1 MSNHKEKYLALSGGI
16 GGAKLALGLMHTLD
30 SEQLTIVANTGDDF
44 EHFGLSISPDID
56 TLLYT
61 LAGINNKELG
71 WGRSDETWS
80 CLDAAKQ
87 LGMESWFQLG
97 DKDLAL
103 HLYRTN
109 RLNEG
114 ASLSVIVQ
122 ELTERFGIEVKITP
136 MSDQPVR
143 TMVET
148 ELGVLPFQEYFVK
161 HRCEPKVQKVS
172 FAGINTAVP
181 STNFLNGLNESDLQS
196 VIVCPSNPFLSVEP
210 ILSLNGIRDLLGNT
224 NIPVIVVSPIVQGQ
238 ALKGPTAKM
247 MQELGLDTDVLAI
260 ARLYKD
266 IAQAIVIDNSDAK
279 YKQELEDIGLN
290 VLSTNTIMNTLDD
303 RITLAKDIIEF
314 SKSALLQ

>member
-1 MSNHKEKYLALSGGI
+1 M
-16 GGAKLALGLMHTLD
+16 
-30 SEQLTIVANTGDDF
+30 
-44 EHFGLSISPDID
+44 
-56 TLLYT
+56 
-61 LAGINNKELG
+61 
-71 WGRSDETWS
+71 
-80 CLDAAKQ
+80 
-87 LGMESWFQLG
+87 
-97 DKDLAL
+97 
-103 HLYRTN
+103 
-109 RLNEG
+109 
-114 ASLSVIVQ
+114 
-122 ELTERFGIEVKITP
+122 
-136 MSDQPVR
+136 
-143 TMVET
+143 
-148 ELGVLPFQEYFVK
+148 
-161 HRCEPKVQKVS
+161 QKVS

-181 STNFLNGLNESDLQS
+181 STNFLNGLNESDLRS

-290 VLSTNTIMNTLDD
+290 VLSTNTIMNTLDN